1 MAAELAE
8 AMRELGEISDLAG
21 RAGSYAGL
29 AFSLDTAD
37 PERGALLQRGRELG
51 AEIETLLLFFDLEWN
66 ELPDERA
73 DELLANDELAFCR
86 HYLGTLRRYRPHQL
100 SEPEERV
107 LTETGVTGAS
117 AFRRLFTEQTSAIEV
132 DLPDTEAPVPL
143 EEALSRLHHPDRDQS
158 AGGGRRVTDGAAAR
172 PAYARVRVQ
181 HPPPGQGGQGPA
193 ALLPA
198 LAGLAQPRE
207 RGERRVGDAP

>member
-1 MAAELAE
+1 MPAARTASRRCSHEARDRAEAFAERYRGRVAELDGRELAE

-73 DELLANDELAFCR
+73 DELLANEELVLLPPLPGHPAP
-86 HYLGTLRRYRPHQL
+86 LPPPPALRARGARAH
-100 SEPEERV
+100 RDRRDR
-107 LTETGVTGAS
+107 GV
-117 AFRRLFTEQTSAIEV
+117 RL
-132 DLPDTEAPVPL
+132 PAP
-143 EEALSRLHHPDRDQS
+143 LHRADR
-158 AGGGRRVTDGAAAR
+158 GHRGGAAGHGQR
-172 PAYARVRVQ
+172 PCRSK
-181 HPPPGQGGQGPA
+181 
-193 ALLPA
+193 
-198 LAGLAQPRE
+198 
-207 RGERRVGDAP
+207 RR